1 MKDRFPDR
9 VTGSSAWTKD
19 ELAEDKSWI
28 YQLNIT
34 EINEIEAAIEL
45 VRQENLKVYKFGIDD
60 FPLETLST
68 RLDVIIEQVENGRG
82 CALIRGLDTANYDED
97 TLKILYWGLGMHL
110 GVPISQNA
118 QGQLI
123 GHVCDRGGNYY
134 SHNVRGYTT
143 NSRIR
148 PHCDPADTVAL
159 LCVQPAKKGGESEI
173 TSSISIYNELLKK
186 NTEFLEP
193 LFNGFHFDLRGEG
206 VTGDPEEV
214 TFNQV
219 PVFSYLDGKLSCR
232 FNAKSII
239 EGQIKIGQPLH
250 GVALKAVEAVA
261 EIASRDDLRY
271 DLAFSHGDI
280 QILNNHT
287 ILHARGG
294 FEDHSDPKRKRNLL
308 RLWANLRNG
317 RKLAP
322 EFADR
327 LNTGPRGGVMIR
339 EQQ

>member
-9 VTGSSAWTKD
+9 VTGSSAWIRD

-28 YQLNIT
+28 YNLSVT

-45 VRQENLKVYKFGIDD
+45 VRQEGLKVYEFGMDD
-60 FPLETLST
+60 FPLETLSV

-82 CALIRGLDTANYDED
+82 CALIRGLDPANYDED
-97 TLKILYWGLGMHL
+97 TLKTIYWGLGVHL
-110 GVPISQNA
+110 GVPISQNS

-123 GHVCDRGGNYY
+123 GHVRDRGGNYF

-173 TSSISIYNELLKK
+173 SSSTSIYNELLEKSP
-186 NTEFLEP
+186 ELLEP
-193 LFNGFHFDLRGEG
+193 LFQGFRFDLRGEG
-206 VTGDPEEV
+206 VTDDPDEV

-219 PVFSYLDGKLSCR
+219 PVFSYFDAKLSCR

-239 EGQIKIGQPLH
+239 EGQAKIGRPLEDI
-250 GVALKAVEAVA
+250 ALKAVETVA
-261 EIASRDDLRY
+261 DLASRDDFRY
-271 DLAFSHGDI
+271 DLAFSQGDI

-287 ILHARGG
+287 ILHARGD
-294 FEDHSDPKRKRNLL
+294 FEDHKEVERKRNLL
-308 RLWANLRNG
+308 RLWTNLRDG
-317 RKLAP
+317 RQLAP

-327 LNTGPRGGVMIR
+327 LNTGPRGGVMLR
-339 EQQ
+339 KR

>member
-9 VTGSSAWTKD
+9 VTGSSAWIRD

-28 YQLNIT
+28 YNLSVT

-45 VRQENLKVYKFGIDD
+45 VRQEDLKVYEFGMDD
-60 FPLETLST
+60 FPLETLSV

-82 CALIRGLDTANYDED
+82 CALIRGLDPANYDED
-97 TLKILYWGLGMHL
+97 TLKTIYWGLGVHL
-110 GVPISQNA
+110 GVPISQNS

-123 GHVCDRGGNYY
+123 GHVRDRGGNYF

-173 TSSISIYNELLKK
+173 SSSTSIYNELLEKSP
-186 NTEFLEP
+186 ELLEP
-193 LFNGFHFDLRGEG
+193 LFQGFRFDLRGEG
-206 VTGDPEEV
+206 VTDDPDEV

-219 PVFSYLDGKLSCR
+219 PVFSYFDAKLSCR

-239 EGQIKIGQPLH
+239 EGQAKIGRPLEDI
-250 GVALKAVEAVA
+250 ALKAVETVA
-261 EIASRDDLRY
+261 DLASRDDFRY
-271 DLAFSHGDI
+271 DLAFSQGDI

-287 ILHARGG
+287 ILHARGD
-294 FEDHSDPKRKRNLL
+294 FEDHKEVERKRNLL
-308 RLWANLRNG
+308 RLWTNLRDG
-317 RKLAP
+317 RQLAP

-327 LNTGPRGGVMIR
+327 LNTGPRGGVMLR
-339 EQQ
+339 KR